1 MKPDQRIKQRVKKVF
16 DCRNL
21 SEVSRRTGYPRQ
33 TLSAW
38 KNNPLRIRAVDLE
51 TLEDKLK
58 LSRQDGRTN

>member
-1 MKPDQRIKQRVKKVF
+1 MKPEQRIRQRIRTVF

-21 SEVSRRTGYPRQ
+21 SEISRRTGYPKS
-33 TLSAW
+33 TLSRW
-38 KNNPLRIRAVDLE
+38 KQNPLLIRAVDLE